1 MNRLR
6 WLLILAVFA
15 GMIALS
21 VILWPYGGAG
31 GIIGGGVG
39 FLLRLWGRGLDASER
54 IGNGFVGALMGMP
67 LGLLAGGLYAIAW
80 PYLLN
85 AYNSL

>member
-6 WLLILAVFA
+6 WLLILGVFA

-21 VILWPYGGAG
+21 VILWPFGGAG
-31 GIIGGGVG
+31 GIVGGALG
-39 FLLRLWGRGLDASER
+39 FLFRLWGRGMDMGER
-54 IGNGFVGALMGMP
+54 LGNAFVGALMGMP
-67 LGLLAGGLYAIAW
+67 LGLLIGGLYTFAW
-80 PYLLN
+80 PYVVA

>member
-6 WLLILAVFA
+6 WLLILGVFA

-31 GIIGGGVG
+31 GIIGGGLG
-39 FLLRLWGRGLDASER
+39 FLVRLGGRGLDMSER
-54 IGNGFVGALMGMP
+54 VGNAFVGALMGMP
-67 LGLLAGGLYAIAW
+67 LGLLIGGLYAIGW
-80 PYLLN
+80 PYVLN